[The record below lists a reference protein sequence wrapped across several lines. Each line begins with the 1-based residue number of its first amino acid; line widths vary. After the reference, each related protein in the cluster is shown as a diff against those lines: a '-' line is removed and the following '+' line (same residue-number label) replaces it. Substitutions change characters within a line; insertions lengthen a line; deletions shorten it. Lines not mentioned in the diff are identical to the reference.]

1 MSTYFNNFT
10 DSELKNERWK
20 DIFGYD
26 GAYQV
31 SDLGR
36 VRSRKSGEWKVLDG
50 GKMKNGYLNISLWKD
65 GIGKRFL
72 VHRLVAQAFIKNDDD
87 SKTIINH
94 IDECKHN
101 NRVSN
106 LEYCSALYNNTYNN
120 IHLRRKNGKRRKIE
134 KLYNPNLS
142 YRQNL
147 ELFKEN
153 GIECSVSTF
162 YRIKHVLMSDYKPYR
177 PRKKTN

>member
-10 DSELKNERWK
+10 DSELKNEQWR
-20 DIFGYD
+20 DIDGYD

-36 VRSRKSGEWKVLDG
+36 VRSHKRGEWRVLDG
-50 GKMKNGYLNISLWKD
+50 GKMKNGYLNVVLWKD
-65 GIGKRFL
+65 GREKRFY
-72 VHRLVAQAFIKNDDD
+72 VHRLVAQAFIPNYDS
-87 SKTIINH
+87 SKTLINH
-94 IDECKHN
+94 INECKSD

-106 LEYCSALYNNTYNN
+106 IEWCDRKYNNTYNN
-120 IHLRRKNGKRRKIE
+120 IHYRRKNSKLPKA
-134 KLYNPNLS
+134 KDLYNSDLT

-162 YRIKHVLMSDYKPYR
+162 YRIKHVLMPDYKPYR